1 MFFPLVI
8 QNTVKREASLVI
20 QPQQVRFNA
29 FFLLTWVIHT
39 QISKNMRNMQKQLLI
54 IYRMCTI
61 ELSGNSR
68 KHIEVMPITICGTN
82 IHLGFFAGSI
92 IKQKS
97 QPENMLFLSV
107 FSLPLLVQ
115 QNGIFISDGCVTI
128 TVTSLFVKTTSS
140 LSIESIK
147 AADFQ
152 TENIKAIF
160 MSAFQSFIVNQNFRF
175 DL

>member
-39 QISKNMRNMQKQLLI
+39 QISKNMQDMQKQLLI

-68 KHIEVMPITICGTN
+68 KHIKWC
-82 IHLGFFAGSI
+82 L
-92 IKQKS
+92 
-97 QPENMLFLSV
+97 LLSV
-107 FSLPLLVQ
+107 VQTSTWVFLQVALSSKSHSQRTCFSCLCSACPYWCNKMEFSSLMVVLPLQ
-115 QNGIFISDGCVTI
+115 
-128 TVTSLFVKTTSS
+128 
-140 LSIESIK
+140 
-147 AADFQ
+147 
-152 TENIKAIF
+152 
-160 MSAFQSFIVNQNFRF
+160 
-175 DL
+175 